1 MKSLKNLRDAIIRA
15 HERGKK
21 QVEIAEFLGISTS
34 TVNDAIKR
42 YKETGNNEDRKGRGR
57 KKTARSRKNVQCA
70 KGMIKRNPTTR
81 ANSTRKL
88 AKKLDVSEASARRI
102 LKKDLNLKPFK
113 FQKRQKLNAQTKLKR
128 LQCAQALYR
137 RFSRGRHRQIVFSD
151 EKLFDIQ
158 QVGLR
163 VLLVFIFFFRLS
175 TIRTTEF
182 GRKKHFE

>member
-70 KGMIKRNPTTR
+70 KGMIKRNGDEEWTFQ
-81 ANSTRKL
+81 
-88 AKKLDVSEASARRI
+88 DGASAHKAIETQDFLRDNCPDVITVDPHWRNPTGEWPPNSPDLNPLDYSVWSI
-102 LKKDLNLKPFK
+102 LEEKACQKPHTNVESLKK
-113 FQKRQKLNAQTKLKR
+113 ALKR
-128 LQCAQALYR
+128 P
-137 RFSRGRHRQIVFSD
+137 G
-151 EKLFDIQ
+151 
-158 QVGLR
+158 
-163 VLLVFIFFFRLS
+163 
-175 TIRTTEF
+175 
-182 GRKKHFE
+182 KK

>member
-88 AKKLDVSEASARRI
+88 AKKLYVFEASARRI

-113 FQKRQKLNAQTKLKR
+113 FQKRQKFDNFPKR
-128 LQCAQALYR
+128 LKACIESGVDILNRYCCYQLL
-137 RFSRGRHRQIVFSD
+137 
-151 EKLFDIQ
+151 LFC
-158 QVGLR
+158 
-163 VLLVFIFFFRLS
+163 
-175 TIRTTEF
+175 
-182 GRKKHFE
+182 FE

>member
-1 MKSLKNLRDAIIRA
+1 MKSLKHVRDAIIRA
-15 HERGKK
+15 HACCKK

-81 ANSTRKL
+81 KL

-113 FQKRQKLNAQTKLKR
+113 FQKRQKLQAKLKHLER
-128 LQCAQALYR
+128 AQALY
-137 RFSRGRHRQIVFSD
+137 
-151 EKLFDIQ
+151 
-158 QVGLR
+158 
-163 VLLVFIFFFRLS
+163 
-175 TIRTTEF
+175 
-182 GRKKHFE
+182 

>member
-42 YKETGNNEDRKGRGR
+42 YKESGNNEDQKG
-57 KKTARSRKNVQCA
+57 NVQCA
-70 KGMIKRNPTTR
+70 RGMIKRNPTTR

-113 FQKRQKLNAQTKLKR
+113 FQKRQKLNAQAKL
-128 LQCAQALYR
+128 
-137 RFSRGRHRQIVFSD
+137 
-151 EKLFDIQ
+151 
-158 QVGLR
+158 
-163 VLLVFIFFFRLS
+163 
-175 TIRTTEF
+175 
-182 GRKKHFE
+182 

>member
-102 LKKDLNLKPFK
+102 LKKDLNLKPLAK
-113 FQKRQKLNAQTKLKR
+113 P
-128 LQCAQALYR
+128 
-137 RFSRGRHRQIVFSD
+137 HW
-151 EKLFDIQ
+151 
-158 QVGLR
+158 
-163 VLLVFIFFFRLS
+163 
-175 TIRTTEF
+175 
-182 GRKKHFE
+182 

>member
-1 MKSLKNLRDAIIRA
+1 MHARTSWGRIFRFNNINYIANQAMKEKYRVRQNYPDFLFSLLLYLLYFFYSDKMKSLKNLRDAIIRA

-88 AKKLDVSEASARRI
+88 AKKLDVSEASAR
-102 LKKDLNLKPFK
+102 
-113 FQKRQKLNAQTKLKR
+113 
-128 LQCAQALYR
+128 
-137 RFSRGRHRQIVFSD
+137 
-151 EKLFDIQ
+151 
-158 QVGLR
+158 
-163 VLLVFIFFFRLS
+163 
-175 TIRTTEF
+175 
-182 GRKKHFE
+182 